1 MINLKVQM
9 HMTIGPEV
17 LYLRGTIFSIVP
29 SLFQLY
35 FIVCFMSPTGY
46 EDDFKYKSA
55 GYRGRST

>member
-1 MINLKVQM
+1 VINLKVQM

-46 EDDFKYKSA
+46 EDDFKYK
-55 GYRGRST
+55 TTL